1 MRKPNRSDFSR
12 DDKGRKAWNK
22 AVLKYQQWRDKAK
35 SAAPNFFSGSKH
47 GDLGLKF
54 PSGAVNKAK
63 PKAKTQT
70 TTTVTPQRVRS
81 VARGTPAQR
90 KAKAEHLARDIKSG
104 KVAKNADPSKKSE
117 NPMIKKWKAESA
129 GKAAKLK
136 KLRDAA
142 YKKSAD
148 SSTNKKRI
156 NKRSSSKTSS
166 TKLKTTK
173 PTKPTKTTN
182 PDIRTSDS
190 KGMHQR
196 FGVNQSTKSKPKKPD
211 TRVQDANNMMKILK
225 RKRWQ
230 GV

>member
-35 SAAPNFFSGSKH
+35 STAPNFFRGSKD

-104 KVAKNADPSKKSE
+104 KVAKNADPSKKAE

-142 YKKSAD
+142 YKKSVD

-156 NKRSSSKTSS
+156 NKKVKKSESKVTP
-166 TKLKTTK
+166 K
-173 PTKPTKTTN
+173 PSMT
-182 PDIRTSDS
+182 IRPTSDLAKAWS
-190 KGMHQR
+190 GSSQAKEMLDKQKKRNNKG
-196 FGVNQSTKSKPKKPD
+196 
-211 TRVQDANNMMKILK
+211 
-225 RKRWQ
+225 
-230 GV
+230 